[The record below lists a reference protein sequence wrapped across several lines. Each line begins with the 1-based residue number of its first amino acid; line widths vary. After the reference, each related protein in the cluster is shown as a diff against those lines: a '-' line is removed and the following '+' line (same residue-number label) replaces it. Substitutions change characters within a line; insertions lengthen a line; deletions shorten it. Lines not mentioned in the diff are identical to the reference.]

1 MRTLLVFWKPH
12 ETGTQTKTNVCAK
25 VQPASKS
32 DRWWAACIVHANK
45 LEVLKARTCK
55 SERLE
60 ILRKGNKQ
68 DQVLSVSLS

>member
-1 MRTLLVFWKPH
+1 MCKS
-12 ETGTQTKTNVCAK
+12 A
-25 VQPASKS
+25 ASKHVRQMVGS
-32 DRWWAACIVHANK
+32 HANK

-55 SERLE
+55 SEMLE